1 MPLPKLNND
10 TPRYEMTIP
19 STKESVMFRPFLV
32 KEQKTLLVAFESQDQ
47 KLILS
52 SLLGCLETCVP
63 GINVKDLATFDV
75 DYMFTQVRSKSVGES
90 TTLLSACTE
99 CNEENEVKI
108 KLDDIK
114 LSEIK
119 NDINGKVVPLT
130 DDISVE
136 LKYPTYNDLIR
147 NTTLK
152 DGSNKADV
160 LFESIVS
167 CLKAVQTQEENIVLR
182 DEPKEEVE
190 TFVNSL
196 TSEQLEKI
204 TNYVQDLPTLTHV
217 QKFTCKKRGKENE
230 ARFEGLQDFF

>member
-108 KLDDIK
+108 KLDDITVTFQ
-114 LSEIK
+114 SI
-119 NDINGKVVPLT
+119 
-130 DDISVE
+130 
-136 LKYPTYNDLIR
+136 YPSKPIMN
-147 NTTLK
+147 NT
-152 DGSNKADV
+152 A
-160 LFESIVS
+160 
-167 CLKAVQTQEENIVLR
+167 
-182 DEPKEEVE
+182 
-190 TFVNSL
+190 
-196 TSEQLEKI
+196 
-204 TNYVQDLPTLTHV
+204 
-217 QKFTCKKRGKENE
+217 
-230 ARFEGLQDFF
+230 

>member
-63 GINVKDLATFDV
+63 GINVRDLATFDV

-108 KLDDIK
+108 KLDDNI
-114 LSEIK
+114 
-119 NDINGKVVPLT
+119 
-130 DDISVE
+130 
-136 LKYPTYNDLIR
+136 LI
-147 NTTLK
+147 
-152 DGSNKADV
+152 
-160 LFESIVS
+160 
-167 CLKAVQTQEENIVLR
+167 
-182 DEPKEEVE
+182 
-190 TFVNSL
+190 
-196 TSEQLEKI
+196 
-204 TNYVQDLPTLTHV
+204 
-217 QKFTCKKRGKENE
+217 
-230 ARFEGLQDFF
+230 